1 MPAAVDIA
9 ASKLTELKI
18 DAVPGDCMICQF
30 RPCPFGASTRGQFGD
45 GYNCHNVTYAMGA
58 GRSNIPD
65 SYALVSI
72 NDSPEDIKLK
82 HKEFSEYMDMVWRTG
97 IISAHS

>member
-1 MPAAVDIA
+1 MPIAADIA
-9 ASKLTELKI
+9 ANKLAELKVHAI
-18 DAVPGDCMICQF
+18 PGDCMVCQF

-45 GYNCHNVTYAMGA
+45 DYSCHNVTHVMVTSRPG
-58 GRSNIPD
+58 ILD

-97 IISAHS
+97 IMSAHS